1 MGFILGV
8 SGGILDARD
17 AEKIF
22 LCLYLL
28 STCIRV
34 SAGSSIRPL
43 SYTVGVCVV
52 YTVGVGVYIDM
63 GTLCTIVDV
72 VILFVF
78 ISLIKVC

>member
-1 MGFILGV
+1 M
-8 SGGILDARD
+8 DARD
-17 AEKIF
+17 AIKMP

-43 SYTVGVCVV
+43 SYTVGIWVM
-52 YTVGVGVYIDM
+52 YTVGVGVYIGVGM
-63 GTLCTIVDV
+63 LCTIVDG

-78 ISLIKVC
+78 IVLIGVC